1 MYVVKLIKGGFKMEL
16 TKEKA
21 ASVLAITRYDYKVLR
36 VMKLG
41 ERIAHQK
48 KLKADNHH
56 TAVLIVDAVVQGNEK
71 VLDGLLAINALH
83 VEQGSM
89 NYEMQHFRDW
99 LSTLLVK

>member
-1 MYVVKLIKGGFKMEL
+1 MLL
-16 TKEKA
+16 NTEKA
-21 ASVLAITRYDYKVLR
+21 ASVLAITGLDYYKLR
-36 VMKLG
+36 GLPLG
-41 ERIAHQK
+41 ERIAFQK

-83 VEQGSM
+83 VEQGDLSHQM
-89 NYEMQHFRDW
+89 YEFRNW

>member
-1 MYVVKLIKGGFKMEL
+1 MEL

-48 KLKADNHH
+48 KLEANNYH

-71 VLDGLLAINALH
+71 VIDCLLAINALH
-83 VEQGSM
+83 VEQGDLSHQM
-89 NYEMQHFRDW
+89 YEFRNW